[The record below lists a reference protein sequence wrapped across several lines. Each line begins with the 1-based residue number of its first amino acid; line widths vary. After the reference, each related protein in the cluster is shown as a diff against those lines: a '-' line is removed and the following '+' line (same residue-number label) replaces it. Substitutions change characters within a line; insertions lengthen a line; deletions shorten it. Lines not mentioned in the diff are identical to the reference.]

1 MSDQQLSP
9 SERNP
14 RYLHHT
20 CHGTDILSLDEVG
33 MFENKWN
40 IGAFKFCFSSDF
52 KKRLSVI
59 VHQALKSTH
68 FSGDY

>member
-9 SERNP
+9 SEHNP

-20 CHGTDILSLDEVG
+20 CHGTGILSLDEVG

-40 IGAFKFCFSSDF
+40 IGAFKNFAFQVILKMAFCDSS
-52 KKRLSVI
+52 
-59 VHQALKSTH
+59 
-68 FSGDY
+68 SGSQEHTL